1 MTYVFSKLQL
11 VEKKWMNGYNKKFVC
26 GEASLEDIIKQVQ
39 DGTHKQSIEAFRL
52 AKKTERDLA
61 EREGRKLNKV
71 DKESYV
77 ASFMPHAYIADKQVK
92 LKNRQDQTE
101 HHRWV
106 STGYVHIDLDNIPL
120 NDTKRV
126 YNAIMATNPEAVF
139 QSPSGDGVKVFY
151 RHNMPVFT
159 HEQKEN
165 FTVAVRF
172 FVRALLEDLD
182 LGSYYD
188 PAACDPNRQC
198 YFSYD
203 ANAVYNTN
211 SAEAD
216 LQGAYDS
223 LASATAK
230 LEDLFKQRSALS
242 QVVQNVITD
251 AVLSERDVELRA
263 RFARGLNQSNAHG
276 NGESF
281 KLACWMVQSGYDD
294 LSILGALTDFHSKL
308 RGDWKPEEKLRNAR
322 RKVQNKRNRYAS
334 ETIEVCVSTD
344 TTAYNEL
351 NEQIADQ
358 ERYIKAGENTIKQ
371 KYSDLAMH
379 IVSTAE
385 RSRNLTRLDHEYTEQ
400 AERIY
405 QALEMN
411 RVVTVVENAGSG
423 KSRTMGELAKMIHL
437 DRLGDIENAW
447 RGMVFCTNTRA
458 NRDAFIQA
466 NPIFKVWKGITE
478 VVFEVTLSRAIAT
491 KCAELYADDTFT
503 GSVLGELVDTGA
515 ITEKQRGDIVHA
527 ILENNKVMQEPFVA
541 CCHAKM
547 MQKALLKEFNYH
559 IVVFDEMAA
568 DDVLPISAGSTCKVF
583 GNSVDVYV
591 ADEDEEIAVDNFMNI
606 ISMRLGGVV
615 MLSAE
620 KSLYR
625 AFGAKDLPNLKMKQT
640 YPSIT
645 YSMAHVGAPKVLED
659 ESLQIVIVKSLANN
673 NNVSSGD
680 VRDERVTIAK
690 LLKSHGYFVISD
702 GKDATGTA
710 IGDITIEGC
719 KGSNDMMGKKTAVL
733 IGNPSPYAIGDM
745 MMRLG
750 CDEDTAVSVIISDQ
764 ANQAIGRNVGYR
776 NRGAECL
783 LVISAGLLR
792 SGRSLELDVLT
803 PHVYD
808 LAAKVRL
815 DDAPTNIRNMFSGFV
830 KDALGQADQVADV
843 CLAAIANCG
852 HMLDADLKTLAKAE
866 LTKCGLSAF
875 ELRTTGVLTAMYE
888 MMGLRG
894 ATKKRTRICG
904 KQGTYWVM

>member
-1 MTYVFSKLQL
+1 MNNSIYSKLQL
-11 VEKKWMNGYNKKFVC
+11 VEKKWMNGYYKKFAC
-26 GEASLEDIIKQVQ
+26 SEASLEDIIKQVQ

-61 EREGRKLNKV
+61 ERENRAVKKI

-77 ASFMPHAYIADKQVK
+77 ASFMPHAYIADKKVK
-92 LKNRQDQTE
+92 LVNNQDQMD

-120 NDTKRV
+120 NDAKRV

-151 RHNMPVFT
+151 RHNMPVLT
-159 HEQKEN
+159 TKQKEN
-165 FTVAVRF
+165 FTTAVRF

-203 ANAVYNTN
+203 ANAVYNAG

-216 LQGAYDS
+216 LQGAYDA

-230 LEDLFKQRSALS
+230 LDELFRQRSALS
-242 QVVQNVITD
+242 SVVENVITD
-251 AVLSERDVELRA
+251 AVLSERNVELRA
-263 RFARGLNQSNAHG
+263 RFARHLNQSNAHG

-281 KLACWMVQSGYDD
+281 KLACWMVLSGYDD
-294 LSILGALTDFHSKL
+294 VSILNELTKLHSAL
-308 RGDWKPEEKLRNAR
+308 RGNWKPEEKLRNAR

-334 ETIEVCVSTD
+334 ETIEICSGID
-344 TTAYNEL
+344 TAAYNEL
-351 NEQIADQ
+351 NEQITAQ
-358 ERYIKAGENTIKQ
+358 ERYIAAQKDSVKR
-371 KYSDLAMH
+371 KYSELAMH

-385 RSRNLTRLDHEYTEQ
+385 RTRNLKRFDHEYTEQ

-405 QALEMN
+405 KALEMN

-423 KSRTMGELAKMIHL
+423 KSRTMGELANIIHA
-437 DRLGDIENAW
+437 DKNHEGAW
-447 RGMVFCTNTRA
+447 HGMLFCTNTKA
-458 NRDAFIQA
+458 NRNAYAKANPRFVIWKGTSEIVEEVTQSKALAMKCSEYYADEEFEGSVVRKLLTDGLITVTQFDKIQA
-466 NPIFKVWKGITE
+466 ALKANAKNMKSSF
-478 VVFEVTLSRAIAT
+478 VT
-491 KCAELYADDTFT
+491 
-503 GSVLGELVDTGA
+503 
-515 ITEKQRGDIVHA
+515 
-527 ILENNKVMQEPFVA
+527 
-541 CCHAKM
+541 CCHAKV
-547 MQKALLKEFNYH
+547 QVGEAIKSFQRH
-559 IVVFDEMAA
+559 VVVFDEMAA
-568 DDVLPISAGSTCKVF
+568 DDVMHIANGETCKVF
-583 GNSVDVYV
+583 NGSIEVRATKESKETAVEEFMQVV
-591 ADEDEEIAVDNFMNI
+591 AGRD
-606 ISMRLGGVV
+606 GGVV

-659 ESLQIVIVKSLANN
+659 DSLQIVIVKSLANN
-673 NNVSSGD
+673 NNAESGD
-680 VRDERVTIAK
+680 VRDERATIAK
-690 LLKSHGYFVISD
+690 LLRSHGYFIISD
-702 GKDATGTA
+702 GKDAAENA

-733 IGNPSPYAIGDM
+733 IGNPSPLAIGDM

-750 CDEDTAVSVIISDQ
+750 CDEDTAVSVIITDQ

-776 NRGAECL
+776 NRGGECL

-792 SGRSLELDVLT
+792 SGRALELDVLT

-815 DDAPTNIRNMFSGFV
+815 NDAPTNIREMFSGFV
-830 KDALGQADQVADV
+830 KDALNQADQVADI
-843 CLAAIANCG
+843 CLAAIASANG
-852 HMLDADLKTLAKAE
+852 VTVSDMKELAKEE
-866 LTKCGLSAF
+866 LARCGVSSH
-875 ELRTTGVLTAMYE
+875 ELRRSGILTAVYKLIE
-888 MMGLRG
+888 SRG
-894 ATKKRTRICG
+894 ATKKTRRN
-904 KQGTYWVM
+904 GTKETKYWII